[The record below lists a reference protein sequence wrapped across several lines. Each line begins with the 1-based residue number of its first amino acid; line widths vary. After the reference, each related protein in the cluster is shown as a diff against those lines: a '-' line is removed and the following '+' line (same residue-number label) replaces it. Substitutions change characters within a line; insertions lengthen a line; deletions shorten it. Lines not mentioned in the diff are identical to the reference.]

1 MWAAVRGEDNPEMGM
16 LEKLMACDEA
26 EKLAV
31 TFEVANTPATCG
43 TAVYVLV

>member
-26 EKLAV
+26 VRVVVTVAV
-31 TFEVANTPATCG
+31 AVTPATCG